1 MDYDPARINELLAQ
15 LQNSTA
21 FQSVVTSNNPSS
33 SSQTPS
39 LPTDEVSV
47 PAQAR
52 VSPPVPGS
60 TVFDLYLDLI
70 LERLRGPPTLDLKFM
85 NVQQALPHISKLT
98 QRVEV
103 RDKLKKEVQNQLEQS
118 LYASQQDVMRKHEQR
133 VTFAKNKYVALY
145 ISDRCRLKCLV
156 ERASIVGVSLSD
168 KDIRIEAQGHTPF
181 YINCHGSR
189 RYFGNARRKAF
200 QRSEAIP
207 ARSGCGQRQGKESL
221 AVIEPKLGGAIAKKL
236 GIQVVSG
243 ESTQDLFRGIRS
255 QLSSLLDGLDPTDL
269 STMSLGLSH
278 SLSRFKLKFSP
289 DKVDIMVIQAIALL
303 DDLDKEI
310 NIYSMRVK
318 LSDPECCPGMV
329 RLALPRNGKIIVDNL
344 AYAKVVREMGFR
356 TNAATTSLASILPE
370 ELELTLKAA
379 AEISMGT
386 EISDSDISHI
396 HSLCDQVISISA
408 YRAQLSEYLRNRMNA
423 IAPNLTALV
432 GELVGAR
439 LISHAGSLMSLA
451 KHPASTVQI
460 LGAEKALFRAL
471 KTKHDTPKYGLIYH
485 ASLIGQA
492 PQKLKGKMA
501 RMVATK
507 ARSIRVDALADVDE
521 KSEATAATIGIEN
534 RAKLESRLR
543 ALEHQS
549 DLGSLPFA
557 NTVRKQ
563 SKFEMSGSTK
573 QYNTAADSVGADQCE
588 GREEK
593 GKEEKKKAK
602 AEKKAKKEAK
612 KAEEE
617 AARLKKEA
625 KKAAAAAVA
634 EVAAEMAEEAAPV
647 VSNGSEKKQ
656 KKRRVDEGESPEKK
670 LNNTKIEPVGVA
682 HPKGQVRS
690 ASNEMDSQ
698 RPPKRSRKAINCDPC
713 RRATLCYPDSGP
725 AEHGQ
730 PAQMNGNEAVHD
742 NHAGA
747 GDPYAEIARMRQSL
761 ATLESLLTRHGI
773 SPQGSSLGSTPSPD
787 GLMTEST
794 AYPAMEVGMYVGP
807 TSAASPLLSFR

>member
-1 MDYDPARINELLAQ
+1 MLVLYETSLGFCLFKLNDEAKLTAGDVWKDFETPKGASKLLKLKAIHRFT
-15 LQNSTA
+15 STA
-21 FQSVVTSNNPSS
+21 MAVEDISAMQEGKLSKGLKQFLQDQVV
-33 SSQTPS
+33 
-39 LPTDEVSV
+39 
-47 PAQAR
+47 
-52 VSPPVPGS
+52 
-60 TVFDLYLDLI
+60 
-70 LERLRGPPTLDLKFM
+70 
-85 NVQQALPHISKLT
+85 
-98 QRVEV
+98 
-103 RDKLKKEVQNQLEQS
+103 DKGK
-118 LYASQQDVMRKHEQR
+118 
-133 VTFAKNKYVALY
+133 
-145 ISDRCRLKCLV
+145 
-156 ERASIVGVSLSD
+156 
-168 KDIRIEAQGHTPF
+168 
-181 YINCHGSR
+181 
-189 RYFGNARRKAF
+189 
-200 QRSEAIP
+200 
-207 ARSGCGQRQGKESL
+207 GKESL

-318 LSDPECCPGMV
+318 EWYGWHFPEM
-329 RLALPRNGKIIVDNL
+329 GKIIVDNL

-492 PQKLKGKMA
+492 PPKLKGKMA

-507 ARSIRVDALADVDE
+507 AALSIRVDALADVDE
-521 KSEATAATIGIEN
+521 KSEVTAATIGIEN

-557 NTVRKQ
+557 NTVRRQ
-563 SKFEMSGSTK
+563 SKFEMTGSTK
-573 QYNTAADSVGADQCE
+573 QYNTAADSVGADQMDLDPIPTE
-588 GREEK
+588 RATTDAAADAKEERRK
-593 GKEEKKKAK
+593 AKEEKKKAK

-617 AARLKKEA
+617 AAVASEDDEEAARKEKKRLKKEA
-625 KKAAAAAVA
+625 KKAAVAAVA
-634 EVAAEMAEEAAPV
+634 AVAAEIAEEAAPAA
-647 VSNGSEKKQ
+647 SNGSEKKQ
-656 KKRRVDEGESPEKK
+656 KKRRVDGGESPEKK
-670 LNNTKIEPVGVA
+670 VGHLN
-682 HPKGQVRS
+682 S
-690 ASNEMDSQ
+690 F
-698 RPPKRSRKAINCDPC
+698 
-713 RRATLCYPDSGP
+713 L
-725 AEHGQ
+725 
-730 PAQMNGNEAVHD
+730 
-742 NHAGA
+742 
-747 GDPYAEIARMRQSL
+747 PYKNS
-761 ATLESLLTRHGI
+761 
-773 SPQGSSLGSTPSPD
+773 
-787 GLMTEST
+787 
-794 AYPAMEVGMYVGP
+794 
-807 TSAASPLLSFR
+807 